1 MLASLVL
8 LRNPEL
14 HDAVYVAHHPT
25 NNPPREMSRRLL
37 VKRRGGEPAERHVRV
52 VALVAGRR
60 SHRLT
65 RVAVLANSS
74 APRRSRRVVA
84 IGRRTRKPADRCDEH
99 VTPPAVTL
107 TARVAVRPLPFVE
120 RPRRVMSASG
130 RDEAPPN
137 GHSRT
142 TGEGTGG
149 TDGGEEPTSRRRHDT
164 VDTDRT

>member
-1 MLASLVL
+1 
-8 LRNPEL
+8 
-14 HDAVYVAHHPT
+14 
-25 NNPPREMSRRLL
+25 
-37 VKRRGGEPAERHVRV
+37 
-52 VALVAGRR
+52 
-60 SHRLT
+60 
-65 RVAVLANSS
+65 
-74 APRRSRRVVA
+74 
-84 IGRRTRKPADRCDEH
+84 
-99 VTPPAVTL
+99 
-107 TARVAVRPLPFVE
+107 VE